1 MRSQS
6 PCYLIIKSFWLQIT
20 KSNIMAAL
28 TQFLWIAI
36 LGGIAGF
43 LYGFL
48 IGANDVANAFASSVS
63 SKSVTLKQAVLIAS
77 VCEFSGAFFLGASV
91 TGTIRN
97 KIVDIDL
104 YVDEP
109 DILLFGMF
117 TALVSAVIMLWF
129 ATHFGL
135 PVSTTHD
142 IVGCIMGFS
151 IAAKG
156 FDSVQWDNFK
166 KIVVSWVSSP
176 LLSGTV
182 SFVFFGSVKY
192 LVMKSDN
199 AFQRAYY
206 TFPIVLIIGL
216 GIDIF
221 YVLYKASSNFSGF
234 EEQLSLSWVLPVSF
248 GTGALCG
255 LIWVF
260 IVGPIAKTKIEAR
273 AVEKKP
279 IHGVHKQSFKEPGY
293 EVEEGGDVIEGAK
306 KYEFNDETSEEEGK
320 AKNDNKNN
328 NNVQR

>member
-48 IGANDVANAFASSVS
+48 IGANDVANAFASSAS

-77 VCEFSGAFFLGASV
+77 VCEFSGAFFLGASL

-97 KIVDIDL
+97 KIVDIDV
-104 YVDEP
+104 YKDEP
-109 DILLFGMF
+109 EILMFGMF
-117 TALVSAVIMLWF
+117 TALLSAVIMLWI

-142 IVGCIMGFS
+142 SRVGCIMGFS

-166 KIVVSWVSSP
+166 KIVVSCVSSP
-176 LLSGTV
+176 LLSGSV
-182 SFVFFGSVKY
+182 SFVLFGSVKY

-206 TFPIVLIIGL
+206 TFPIVLLIGL
-216 GIDIF
+216 GINIF
-221 YVLYKASSNFSGF
+221 YVLYKRAAT
-234 EEQLSLSWVLPVSF
+234 LVL
-248 GTGALCG
+248 
-255 LIWVF
+255 
-260 IVGPIAKTKIEAR
+260 
-273 AVEKKP
+273 
-279 IHGVHKQSFKEPGY
+279 
-293 EVEEGGDVIEGAK
+293 
-306 KYEFNDETSEEEGK
+306 
-320 AKNDNKNN
+320 
-328 NNVQR
+328 